1 MLPRHRLEKIDKSE
15 IEKLDTER
23 FKQLCEEAAEE
34 IKTCA
39 NACDTYDRSCVA
51 IKFLR
56 STQWNERFKEL
67 VVVFE
72 KRRSKFDTELAV
84 FQSLKAVEMSHQ
96 LHSIQDKSVIVN
108 STTTYSLPVYSRF
121 YYLRMDRVLKYI
133 DSCSRSSG
141 LMSKLDK
148 ARNDDEEL
156 RSFLEKNP
164 LLYMSGIEEEPHPGG
179 AKEKLRERRLK
190 DVMKELNALSHGTAE
205 SEKRNLEQFNRLFR
219 LVEHQTDR
227 IIQELTK
234 TIRGSVVEIQDA
246 VIIFYPK

>member
-164 LLYMSGIEEEPHPGG
+164 LLYMPGTEEETHPGG
-179 AKEKLRERRLK
+179 AKEILRERRLK